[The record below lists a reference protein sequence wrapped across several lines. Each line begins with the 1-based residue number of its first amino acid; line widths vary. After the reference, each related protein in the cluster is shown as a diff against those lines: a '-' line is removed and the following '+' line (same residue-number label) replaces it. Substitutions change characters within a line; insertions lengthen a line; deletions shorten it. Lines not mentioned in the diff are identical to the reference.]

1 MVFRNFIIII
11 LCFLVMSCAHAGIRL
26 NKTRVIFNEK
36 NPSTSITFSNTGK
49 DNYLVEAAV
58 IDPGLNKVSDSFMV
72 IPPIFRSEGGQSS
85 VLKIIRKGGEL
96 ASDKESDYRRVLNAI
111 PASERNTNERAARV
125 SFSLGF
131 SVKLFYRPES
141 LKHTPD
147 DAYKRLTFHRKDST
161 TVIAR
166 NDSEYNLSLSQLF
179 LGKQQINL
187 NKQPSMIRPFDSV
200 VFKTPEAVSEARWRL
215 INDFG
220 GETEEHLSRIQQG
233 D

>member
-1 MVFRNFIIII
+1 MITRSLVITI
-11 LCFLVMSCAHAGIRL
+11 LCFLVMIDSHAGIRL
-26 NKTRVIFNEK
+26 NKTRVILNEK
-36 NPSTSITFSNTGK
+36 NHSASVTFSNTGK

-58 IDPGLNKVSDSFMV
+58 IDPKLNKISDSFMV
-72 IPPIFRSEGGQSS
+72 IPPIFRSDGGRRNM
-85 VLKIIRKGGEL
+85 LKIIRKKGEV
-96 ASDKESDYRRVLNAI
+96 ASDKESDYRLVLNAI
-111 PASERNTNERAARV
+111 PASERDAKERTAKV

-147 DAYKRLTFHRKDST
+147 DAYKYLTFRRKDKT
-161 TVIAR
+161 TVIAK

>member
-1 MVFRNFIIII
+1 M
-11 LCFLVMSCAHAGIRL
+11 
-26 NKTRVIFNEK
+26 
-36 NPSTSITFSNTGK
+36 
-49 DNYLVEAAV
+49 
-58 IDPGLNKVSDSFMV
+58 
-72 IPPIFRSEGGQSS
+72 
-85 VLKIIRKGGEL
+85 
-96 ASDKESDYRRVLNAI
+96 
-111 PASERNTNERAARV
+111 
-125 SFSLGF
+125 
-131 SVKLFYRPES
+131 KLFYRPES